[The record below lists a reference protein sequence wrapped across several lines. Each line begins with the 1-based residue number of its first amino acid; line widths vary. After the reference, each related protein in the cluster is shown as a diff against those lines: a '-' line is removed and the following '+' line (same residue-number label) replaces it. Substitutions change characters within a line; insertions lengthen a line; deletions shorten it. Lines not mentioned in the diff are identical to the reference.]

1 MSWTDEKIE
10 LLKKLWAKGLSASQI
25 AKELGDGISRNAVIG
40 KVHRLGLKSR
50 PSPVKSRSGKGKTT
64 AGRRR
69 KTREKQVVRLL
80 DLNDRMCKWPIGH
93 PNEPD
98 FHFCGKPVE
107 PGFPYCT
114 AHCDI
119 AYQTSHR
126 RQRQNPPAS

>member
-1 MSWTDEKIE
+1 MSWTEDKIE
-10 LLKKLWAKGLSASQI
+10 KLKKLWAKGLSASQI
-25 AKELGDGISRNAVIG
+25 AKELGEGFSRNAVIG

-50 PSPVKSRSGKGKTT
+50 PSPVKPRARKT
-64 AGRRR
+64 GGQPRRR
-69 KTREKQVVRLL
+69 KSREKTLVRLL

-107 PGFPYCT
+107 PGFPYCS
-114 AHCDI
+114 AHCDV

-126 RQRQNPPAS
+126 RQRQAQPG